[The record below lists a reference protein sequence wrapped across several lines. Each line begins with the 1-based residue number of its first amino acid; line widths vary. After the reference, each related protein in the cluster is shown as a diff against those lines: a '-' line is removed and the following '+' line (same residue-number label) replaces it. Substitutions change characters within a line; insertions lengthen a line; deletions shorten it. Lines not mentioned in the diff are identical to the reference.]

1 MKAHIRTPRPCV
13 LAYGLEDPAALGSI
27 CKKEGFDLVFA
38 SAKDL
43 TTPLG
48 KLCGVPGS
56 YREGPAAKRSDF
68 LPALFFSD
76 FGDAQ
81 LDKMLADLRQ
91 NQVIVPL
98 KAVLTA
104 SNRIWPL
111 AEVLE
116 ELEEEHA
123 AFQKGENA

>member
-1 MKAHIRTPRPCV
+1 MKAHIRPSRPCV
-13 LAYGLEDPAALGSI
+13 LAYGMEDTFALSAI
-27 CKKEGFDLVFA
+27 CQKEGFDLVLA
-38 SAKDL
+38 SVRDL
-43 TTPLG
+43 RTPLG
-48 KLCGVPGS
+48 KLCNLPGS
-56 YREGPAAKRSDF
+56 YQKGPEARRTDF
-68 LPALFFSD
+68 LPALFFSG
-76 FGDAQ
+76 FGEEQ
-81 LDKMLADLRQ
+81 LDKMLADLKA
-91 NQVIVPL
+91 NSIAVPL